1 MEVCIAK
8 NSGFCFGVKRAV
20 AMAAQAAE
28 QGRVYSLGP
37 LIHNPRETER
47 LSPLVCVI
55 DTLAELAA
63 DSRTKLASRVVIR
76 SHGVGPGVYEQAR
89 QMGFEIIDATCPFVA
104 KVQKAAKELY
114 LAGYQVVIVG
124 DHNHPE
130 IIGIKSWTDNT
141 AWVVADAAEV
151 AGLPDAARIGVVAQ
165 TTQTQAN
172 FADVLSVLQA
182 RYPEVCF
189 RNTIC
194 RATQERQEAAANL
207 AGGVELMVVI
217 GGKNSANTKKLLQ
230 ICRDSGTPSVLIEG
244 AEELSCDMFEG
255 IQRVGV
261 CAGASTP
268 DWIIEEVVKFM
279 TDSKDV
285 IETKNEAAAQP
296 VAKRN
301 FAAEMSFLPGM
312 VTSLS
317 QPLKAEAAKPEA
329 GKPAKKET
337 PRKPAKPV
345 EEMTEA
351 ELMESLYD
359 KYSMPDLSRGS
370 HIVGT
375 VVEVKNGELLMDIGG
390 KSLAVL
396 PVDQLISKE
405 ADHIRDFKVGDK
417 FEVAVLRGENRDGFT
432 TISKRVVDRDRIFND
447 VVAASENDGRVEGRI
462 VGVSDR
468 GVVMDV
474 GVTGFIPISHID
486 TAFVSDTSKYMG
498 KQMTAK
504 VLRVDK
510 EKNRVYFSSRAVKAE
525 EIDAKREAL
534 WESIEEGQVRC
545 GIVARL
551 MPYGAFIDLGGH
563 NALLHRTNFS
573 WYPGETIEKM
583 LKVGDEVEVVVLSLD
598 KEKGRIAVGMKQMKR
613 NPWDEAAEAYP
624 VGTVVKGTVQKIVDY
639 GAFVNI
645 APAVNGLVHISQ
657 VSDRFVK
664 NIHDQLKIGQEVEAI
679 VIGISP
685 EDRRIALSIRELEQQ
700 RKQEAAAAAAEAA
713 VEEAP
718 VEETVAEAAAEEAPV
733 DDTAAEAAVEE
744 APVEE
749 AAAE

>member
-207 AGGVELMVVI
+207 AVGVELMVVI

-230 ICRDSGTPSVLIEG
+230 ICQDSGTPSVLIEG

-279 TDSKDV
+279 TDNKDV
-285 IETKNEAAAQP
+285 IETKNEAAEQP
-296 VAKRN
+296 VVKRN

-312 VTSLS
+312 ATSLS
-317 QPLKAEAAKPEA
+317 QPIKVEAAKPA
-329 GKPAKKET
+329 KPAEKEA
-337 PRKPAKPV
+337 PKKPAKPV

-351 ELMESLYD
+351 ELMETLYE

-375 VVEVKNGELLMDIGG
+375 VIEVKNGELLMDIGG

-432 TISKRVVDRDRIFND
+432 TISKRIVDRDRIFND
-447 VVAASENDGRVEGRI
+447 VVAASENDGKVEGKI
-462 VGVSDR
+462 ISVNDR

-486 TAFVSDTSKYMG
+486 TAFVSDTSEYMG

-504 VLRVDK
+504 VLRIDK
-510 EKNRVYFSSRAVKAE
+510 EKNRVYFSSKDAKVE
-525 EIDAKREAL
+525 EINAKHEAL

-545 GIVARL
+545 GTVARL
-551 MPYGAFIDLGGH
+551 MPYGAFIDLGGQH
-563 NALLHRTNFS
+563 ALLHRSNFS

-583 LKVGDEVEVVVLSLD
+583 LKAGDEVEVVVLSLD
-598 KEKGRIAVGMKQMKR
+598 KENGRIAVGMKQMKR

-645 APAVNGLVHISQ
+645 APAINGLVHISQ
-657 VSDRFVK
+657 VSDKFVK
-664 NIHDQLKIGQEVEAI
+664 NIHDKLQIGQEVEAI
-679 VIGISP
+679 VTGISP
-685 EDRRIALSIRELEQQ
+685 EDRRIALSIRELELQ
-700 RKQEAAAAAAEAA
+700 RKQEAA
-713 VEEAP
+713 VQ
-718 VEETVAEAAAEEAPV
+718 V
-733 DDTAAEAAVEE
+733 AVEE

-749 AAAE
+749 AAAEAAAE